1 MRIVALASFIGL
13 VFATS
18 ANGQTSSQIATT
30 KPAETYSYFKRA
42 LQRQRAGMDEVNG
55 QKNEESMGLSSCS
68 DATDYIGY
76 DGNPNSIVAKT
87 ANLAFDVVYLQAT
100 LQVAGYPKSVWEPEL
115 FEYERTNLAEI
126 DRYNT
131 QKESPAKQRLAKKLN
146 EYRKASNGR
155 YKEVFAGSTGCG
167 GGEVTVKISAA
178 PPAERV
184 QYINVVKYDL
194 CSFQG
199 LDPKGPRCDLWV
211 DYNPTAKDGAMMS
224 GRYRIRATWSDKIE
238 YRDLDFDAL
247 HIELGGVFPFKII
260 KQQR

>member
-55 QKNEESMGLSSCS
+55 QKKEESMGLSSCS

-131 QKESPAKQRLAKKLN
+131 QKESPAKQRLAKKIERIQKSFKWPLQRSFCWL
-146 EYRKASNGR
+146 YRMWRGR
-155 YKEVFAGSTGCG
+155 SDSKNKRCAPSRTR
-167 GGEVTVKISAA
+167 TVHK
-178 PPAERV
+178 
-184 QYINVVKYDL
+184 
-194 CSFQG
+194 
-199 LDPKGPRCDLWV
+199 RCQ
-211 DYNPTAKDGAMMS
+211 
-224 GRYRIRATWSDKIE
+224 I
-238 YRDLDFDAL
+238 
-247 HIELGGVFPFKII
+247 
-260 KQQR
+260 